1 MDLNCYSSNILS
13 IILNLKIIILL
24 YLSCIKIVN

>member
-13 IILNLKIIILL
+13 IILNLKINILL
-24 YLSCIKIVN
+24 TYLVSK